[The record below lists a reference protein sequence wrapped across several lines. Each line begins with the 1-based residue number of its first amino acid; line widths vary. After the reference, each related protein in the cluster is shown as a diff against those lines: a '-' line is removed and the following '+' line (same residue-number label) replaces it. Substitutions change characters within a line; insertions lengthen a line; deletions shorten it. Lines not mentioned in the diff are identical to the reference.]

1 VFSAS
6 LAFSLA
12 RSPGDAMR
20 GSTFNKRLFTLSTF
34 AACARDLFA
43 HLDELYQTF
52 TQHRVSRAFFEKI
65 MLAVTQV
72 NGCRY
77 CSYAHARMALQA
89 GISAV
94 ELRDLLTGDL
104 SHIPEHELVAV
115 LFAQHYAEQADR
127 YDAVAWQRLQDTYG
141 SEAARDILTH
151 IRVITFANLYGN
163 TFDALLERLRF
174 HPVAG
179 SGFVDEIIVLTAGAT
194 VVPLGL
200 FFGVIAR
207 RLRAAVFHRR
217 DLRANHD

>member
-1 VFSAS
+1 M
-6 LAFSLA
+6 AFSLA

-34 AACARDLFA
+34 AASARDLFA
-43 HLDELYQTF
+43 HLAELHSAL
-52 TQHRVSRAFFEKI
+52 TQHRVSHAFSEKI

-77 CSYAHARMALQA
+77 CSYAHTRMALQA
-89 GISAV
+89 GVSAV

-104 SHIPEHELVAV
+104 SHIPERELVAV

-141 SEAARDILTH
+141 SEAASDILTH

-174 HPVAG
+174 RPVAG
-179 SGFVDEIIVLTAGAT
+179 SGFFDEIIVLTAGAT

-207 RLRAAVFHRR
+207 RLRAAVFHHRN
-217 DLRANHD
+217 LRANHD